1 MLDIKKYIV
10 AQMCRF
16 YNRLDVARMIDRN
29 YPNCEE
35 KEKKEA
41 KWPVPVW
48 QHEEI

>member
-1 MLDIKKYIV
+1 MKMLDIKKYIV

-41 KWPVPVW
+41 K
-48 QHEEI
+48 